1 LFTTPVLAVNDK
13 LMHFGAGIGIYYMS
27 EQLGYDNPLLFVS
40 LVGISKE
47 LHDLNS
53 DKHTF
58 ELKDIFAT
66 TLGGLIM
73 WQLRW

>member
-1 LFTTPVLAVNDK
+1 
-13 LMHFGAGIGIYYMS
+13 MS